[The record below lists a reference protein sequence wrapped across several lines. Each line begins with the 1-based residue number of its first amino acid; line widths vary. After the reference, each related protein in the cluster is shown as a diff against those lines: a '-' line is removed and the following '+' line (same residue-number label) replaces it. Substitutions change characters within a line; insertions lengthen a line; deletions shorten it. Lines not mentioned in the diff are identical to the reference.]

1 MDTHWGGSEEN
12 PNYPYIAGG
21 KKELMK
27 IKVKMNEIGEKQS
40 RSMKPKI
47 YFLNDENWQSFSQ
60 INKKKRDKIQMIKI
74 RNEKEDIMTEIIEIK
89 KFMK

>member
-1 MDTHWGGSEEN
+1 MDAHWGGSEEN

-27 IKVKMNEIGEKQS
+27 IKVKMNEIREKQS

-47 YFLNDENWQSFSQ
+47 YFLNDEIGKVSARLTRR
-60 INKKKRDKIQMIKI
+60 KGI
-74 RNEKEDIMTEIIEIK
+74 RFK
-89 KFMK
+89 